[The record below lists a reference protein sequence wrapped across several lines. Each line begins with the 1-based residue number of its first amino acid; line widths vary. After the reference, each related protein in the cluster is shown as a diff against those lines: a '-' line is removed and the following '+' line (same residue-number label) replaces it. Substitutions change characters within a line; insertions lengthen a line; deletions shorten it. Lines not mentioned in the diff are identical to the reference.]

1 MTTSLQ
7 QEIGR
12 TEQAL
17 SALLRENILGDTSL
31 DTNDEW
37 VAVNVIDR
45 KAPRDLDE
53 WRRAL
58 VEMLTASEARV
69 DAVTFRLVDDGI
81 VERGDATLRLHD
93 DARAELERARDAI
106 SEVTAEIERVT
117 SAADRTAAVRVLGAV
132 RDVVQRR
139 RGSAAIAGE

>member
-31 DTNDEW
+31 DSNDEW

-45 KAPRDLDE
+45 KSPRDMDE
-53 WRRAL
+53 WRRTL

-69 DAVTFRLVDDGI
+69 DAVTSRLFDDGI
-81 VERGDATLRLHD
+81 VGRGDATLRLRD

-106 SEVTAEIERVT
+106 SGVTAEIERVT

-132 RDVVQRR
+132 RDIVQRR
-139 RGSAAIAGE
+139 RGSASVVGQ